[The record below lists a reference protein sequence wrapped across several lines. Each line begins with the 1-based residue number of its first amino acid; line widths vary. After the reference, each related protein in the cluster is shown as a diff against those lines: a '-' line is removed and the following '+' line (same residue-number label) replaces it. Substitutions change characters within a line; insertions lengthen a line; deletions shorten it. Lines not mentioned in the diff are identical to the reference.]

1 QPGRFLAADRQLD
14 PRTGTIRISATFP
27 NPDQILRP
35 GMYGRV
41 RAETAIVEGA
51 LLVPQRAVAEMQGT
65 AQVRVVGADNQVS
78 LRNVQLGARAGNRW
92 GVEKGV
98 EAGEQVIVDG
108 PPLRD
113 GARVTPTLL
122 AASARNAPERGAGEP
137 GAATPGAKPPGLTTP
152 TAGSPGPQP
161 SPRRE

>member
-1 QPGRFLAADRQLD
+1 KVRSLIDGVAAIATAQIGDLVNPSTLLTTVSQVDPIRVNFSISEQEYLRHARQLNQPTNRELWHAGSALELFLADGSKYDQPGRFLAADRQLD

-65 AQVRVVGADNQVS
+65 AQVRVV
-78 LRNVQLGARAGNRW
+78 
-92 GVEKGV
+92 
-98 EAGEQVIVDG
+98 
-108 PPLRD
+108 
-113 GARVTPTLL
+113 
-122 AASARNAPERGAGEP
+122 
-137 GAATPGAKPPGLTTP
+137 
-152 TAGSPGPQP
+152 
-161 SPRRE
+161 